1 MSKLAAQALDEA
13 CKRGGVRVFGETVV
27 AALATDGSHCKHSCY
42 QHSAGHIMSPPL
54 RSDPTTQQ
62 FLMNS
67 LAQ

>member
-1 MSKLAAQALDEA
+1 MSKLAGLALDEA
-13 CKRGGVRVFGETVV
+13 CKRGTRVFGETVV
-27 AALATDGSHCKHSCY
+27 AALAIDGSQCKHSCF

-54 RSDPTTQQ
+54 RSDPSTPQ